1 MQLTIY
7 SLKSDTLAGLQFYKK
22 KNQGTMASIDSS
34 EILIKAKLVQTFSM
48 VVIGLNQLNCQA

>member
-7 SLKSDTLAGLQFYKK
+7 SLKSDTLAGLQFYK